1 MRHETLWFWTL
12 VTPALAGF
20 LILTAG
26 PMLASL
32 YLSFTKYDAVSP
44 PQFIGLR
51 NYLFLFQ
58 FEPTF
63 WISLKVTL
71 LYALMY
77 VPLNLCSALLAALLL
92 DLRVRAIGFYRTV
105 YFLPAILPATASAI
119 IWIWIFNP
127 KYGILNRMLAAA
139 GIEGPAWLN
148 STTWALP
155 ALVIMAAW
163 SFGGTMLIFLAGLQ
177 GIPRALYESA
187 EIDGAG
193 AFRRFTAITM
203 PMLSP
208 VIFFNLVMSVIG
220 AMKVFDQA
228 FVFGLA
234 GPGVVGG
241 PARATLFY
249 VLNLYDTAFTYFHMG
264 LASAMAWF
272 LFFLILVLTLLNF
285 SLKHLWVF
293 QDKA

>member
-193 AFRRFTAITM
+193 AFRRFT
-203 PMLSP
+203 
-208 VIFFNLVMSVIG
+208 
-220 AMKVFDQA
+220 
-228 FVFGLA
+228 GLA